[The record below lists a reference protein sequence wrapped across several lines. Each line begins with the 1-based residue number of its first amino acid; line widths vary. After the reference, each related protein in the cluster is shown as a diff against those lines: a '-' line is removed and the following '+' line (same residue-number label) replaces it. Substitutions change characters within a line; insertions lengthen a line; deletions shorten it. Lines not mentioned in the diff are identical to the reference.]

1 MAGRE
6 KGYIRSRYQRH
17 PESVQSG
24 STELLGQT
32 VGNHI
37 DWHRGMFVL
46 TIDRMAL
53 TEARL
58 VVSKLLWHFEL
69 QLDGPHESWVED
81 ARFYVS
87 DVRRKWQLA
96 LTLKPDPLAA
106 STLAGSI
113 DTCSPVAD
121 MVSISITY
129 RLVCFLELCYPQFDS
144 P

>member
-1 MAGRE
+1 
-6 KGYIRSRYQRH
+6 
-17 PESVQSG
+17 
-24 STELLGQT
+24 
-32 VGNHI
+32 
-37 DWHRGMFVL
+37 MFVL
-46 TIDRMAL
+46 IIDRMAL

-69 QLDGPHESWVED
+69 QLDGPHESWVDD

-87 DVRRKWQLA
+87 DGTRMWRLA

-106 STLAGSI
+106 STLAGPA

-121 MVSISITY
+121 MVSISMRC
-129 RLVCFLELCYPQFDS
+129 RLVWLLELCCSQFDS